1 MEVDTSQP
9 GLDIE
14 KLKETVSGIN
24 CTPFVWNCSGKEY
37 NMKFISGFAG
47 AQIEGEYI
55 RTQMG
60 WGVAE
65 NTDSNK
71 PESYRVQSEEES
83 KV

>member
-1 MEVDTSQP
+1 MEVDTNQP

-24 CTPFVWNCSGKEY
+24 STPFEWNCNGKQY

-65 NTDSNK
+65 SKDSSNPK
-71 PESYRVQSEEES
+71 N
-83 KV
+83 